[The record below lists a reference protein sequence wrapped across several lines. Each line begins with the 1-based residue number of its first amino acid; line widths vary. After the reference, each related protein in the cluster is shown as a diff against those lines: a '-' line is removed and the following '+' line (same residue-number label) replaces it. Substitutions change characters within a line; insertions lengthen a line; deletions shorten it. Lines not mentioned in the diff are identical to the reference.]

1 VLHQHRS
8 SPVAPLA
15 AFTLGRV
22 YLDRLGQPDKAAE
35 SFDLARRLAP
45 SGSLAQDALAREVE
59 ALHKGGNAQKAYVQ
73 AREYLRLYPN
83 GRRARAVQLY
93 GGLE

>member
-1 VLHQHRS
+1 
-8 SPVAPLA
+8 VAPLA

-22 YLDRLGQPDKAAE
+22 YLDQLGQPERAAE
-35 SFDLARRLAP
+35 AFDLSLRLAP

-59 ALHKGGNAQKAYVQ
+59 ALSKGGNAQAAYAHAQ
-73 AREYLRLYPN
+73 QYLQRYPN
-83 GRRARAVQLY
+83 GRRLRAVQLY